1 MQPTFGVLSLL
12 PCLLAIILALVT
24 RRILPSLLA
33 GVACAVTIAGWE
45 HPASVPARTIDRLL
59 DTAGEADTLRLVLF
73 SVLMGSLLKLMK
85 DSRSFEVI
93 PRWLEQRARGYGG
106 RTVFGLTWA
115 LGTVLILETWSNVLI
130 SGTTLGSLYDRLGI
144 SRERLAYFIHTI
156 GINVVALVL
165 INSWGAFYM
174 ALASSQGIADPLA
187 FLARSVPCFLYSW
200 ASLLLVAFVM
210 WTGLTI
216 GPMRR
221 TERHGRPG
229 WNLRV
234 EREPSAVVGGI
245 TDEPRVRY
253 MVMPLVV
260 LIGGVLLSL
269 WITGNGTLAAGDGA
283 ASVLYAVLAAI
294 LVMAVMLRVDGVFD
308 FATLEQKI
316 IAGMAEFIDVAI
328 LIVLALALGAL
339 SRELGTGAYVAQIL
353 TSTVS
358 LAAVPA
364 LIFLTGAAM
373 SFATGTSY
381 GTFSIMVPIA
391 LPISAATHLPPEL
404 LFGACI
410 AGGVFGDNCSPISD
424 TTIVSGMSANVPAV
438 EHARTQLPY
447 ALIAAAVATA
457 GYLLIGFLVAR

>member
-1 MQPTFGVLSLL
+1 MQPTFGALSLL
-12 PCLLAIILALVT
+12 PCSLAIALALGT

-33 GVACAVTIAGWE
+33 GIVCAVTIADWDHLPG
-45 HPASVPARTIDRLL
+45 VPARTIDRLL
-59 DTAGEADTLRLVLF
+59 STAGSADTLRLVLF

-93 PRWLEQRARGYGG
+93 PRLLERRGRAYGG
-106 RTVFGLTWA
+106 RTVFGLTWV

-130 SGTTLGSLYDRLGI
+130 NGTTLGSLYDRLGI

-174 ALASSQGIADPLA
+174 ALASSQGVGDPLP
-187 FLARSVPCFLYSW
+187 FLARSVPYFLYSW
-200 ASLLLVAFVM
+200 VSLLLVAFVM

-221 TERHGRPG
+221 TERHGRPN
-229 WNLRV
+229 WKVRV
-234 EREPSAVVGGI
+234 AREPPAAAASDAG
-245 TDEPRVRY
+245 EPRMRY
-253 MVMPLVV
+253 MVIPLVV

-269 WITGNGTLAAGDGA
+269 WITGNGTIAAGDGTS
-283 ASVLYAVLAAI
+283 SVLYAVLAAI
-294 LVMAVMLRVDGVFD
+294 LAMAVMLRLDGVFD
-308 FATLEQKI
+308 FAVIERKI

-328 LIVLALALGAL
+328 LIVLAFALGGL
-339 SRELGTGAYVAQIL
+339 SRELGTGAYVAQVL
-353 TSTVS
+353 TGAVS

-424 TTIVSGMSANVPAV
+424 TTIVSGMSAKVPAI

-447 ALIAAAVATA
+447 ALIAAAVSTA
-457 GYLLIGFLVAR
+457 GYLVIGVLVAR